1 LGLMIFMNLEPAVRL
16 EVCPPPTSGRNGASM
31 ATMKESPLPN
41 ALYAPLEPY
50 DADWL
55 DVGDGHCI
63 YFEQCGRPEGFPVV
77 FLHGGPGSGCSP
89 RHRQLFDPQRCRVI
103 LFDQRG
109 CGRSVPAG
117 ALHGNTSDKL
127 VADIAHLRLH
137 LGIGR
142 WLVVGGSW
150 GAGLALAYAAAHPAG
165 CLGLVLRAV
174 FLGRVS
180 DLDWFFQQA
189 RQLLPDAWEALA
201 QQAPAAARGD
211 LLRWLSAGLLG
222 GQPQQAL
229 ARACAWEAWEAA
241 MSQHRSVTQRSDVSE
256 ANAVALVDKY
266 RVQSHYL
273 MNGCFWGDAGLL
285 ARARSLASVPTAIL
299 HGRLDWICRPQA
311 AWELHRSLPGSRLQ
325 WLDGC
330 GHSPFEPAMARALAQ
345 AVAHHAMHGDFT
357 GWGHRFPDAEAA

>member
-1 LGLMIFMNLEPAVRL
+1 MIFMSLEHATAP
-16 EVCPPPTSGRNGASM
+16 EEGKPPNPGRNRTSM
-31 ATMKESPLPN
+31 EPMKEIDPPN
-41 ALYAPLEPY
+41 ALHAPLEPGG
-50 DADWL
+50 ADWL
-55 DVGDGHCI
+55 DVGEGHRI
-63 YFEQCGRPEGFPVV
+63 YHEQCGSTQGLPVV

-89 RHRQLFDPQRCRVI
+89 RHRQLFDPQRCRVV

-109 CGRSVPAG
+109 CGRSLPSGLVQA
-117 ALHGNTSDKL
+117 NTSAHL
-127 VADIAHLRLH
+127 VADIERLRQH
-137 LGIGR
+137 LGLER

-150 GAGLALAYAAAHPAG
+150 GAGLALAYAAAHPAS
-165 CLGLVLRAV
+165 CLGLVLRGV
-174 FLGRVS
+174 FLGRAS

-211 LLRWLSAGLLG
+211 LLRWLSAGLMG

-229 ARACAWEAWEAA
+229 ARAKAWAAWEAA
-241 MSQHRSVTQRSDVSE
+241 MSQHESVTPRSDISE
-256 ANAVALVDKY
+256 AHAVALVHKY

-285 ARARSLASVPTAIL
+285 PRARSLASVPTAIL

-325 WLDGC
+325 WVDGC

-357 GWGHRFPDAEAA
+357 GWGQRFPDAEAA